1 MTSKTPENITVEN
14 KNDLAFIQLSIPV
27 LVIFKKPNNYVM
39 SPGISS
45 LIPIISRTIRDSFR
59 GNFGDVVVLSAPPIP
74 PNVLPEAFTSLALQY
89 HDAQPATSEESSAM
103 VSQFIVEN
111 FDVALI
117 HEMLGGIL
125 NKAKEQV
132 GK

>member
-1 MTSKTPENITVEN
+1 MESKTPENLTVEN
-14 KNDLAFIQLSIPV
+14 KNDLAFIQLAIPI

-59 GNFGDVVVLSAPPIP
+59 GNYGDVIVLSAPPIP
-74 PNVLPEAFTSLALQY
+74 PLALPDAFTSLALQY
-89 HDAQPATSEESSAM
+89 HDAQPATIEESSAM
-103 VSQFIVEN
+103 VSQFIVDN
-111 FDVALI
+111 CDAALVY
-117 HEMLGGIL
+117 EMLGGII